1 MADDLV
7 PINLTVDLY
16 KVKMFLFLSK
26 RAANTI
32 EGVIFFFK
40 FVCVCIC
47 VCVCMCVWCICVYAY
62 VHVFVE
68 PEGDTECPL
77 QLLYTS
83 SVSSSYSSAK
93 AAVSKA

>member
-1 MADDLV
+1 MADDSV

-16 KVKMFLFLSK
+16 KIKMFLFFSK

-32 EGVIFFFK
+32 EGVIFFLNL
-40 FVCVCIC
+40 CVCIC
-47 VCVCMCVWCICVYAY
+47 VCVCMCVVYCVYAH

-68 PEGDTECPL
+68 PEGDAECPL

-83 SVSSSYSSAK
+83 SVPSIYSSAK
-93 AAVSKA
+93 TLLSCCV